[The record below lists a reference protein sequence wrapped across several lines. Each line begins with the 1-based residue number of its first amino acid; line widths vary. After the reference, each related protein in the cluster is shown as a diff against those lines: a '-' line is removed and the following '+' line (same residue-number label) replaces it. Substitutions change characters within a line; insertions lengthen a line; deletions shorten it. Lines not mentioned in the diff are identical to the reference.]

1 MAEETKP
8 VEMTPPAST
17 WDKLM
22 SQCHGG
28 IPYGELTVMIAR
40 SGTGK
45 SRLTE
50 YVKDKIAEERANGV
64 R

>member
-8 VEMTPPAST
+8 TEMTPPAST

-40 SGTGK
+40 PGTGK

-50 YVKDKIAEERANGV
+50 YVQDKIAEERANGV